1 MIAIIDKI
9 REKKIRNKD
18 DSYISVLEISDK
30 DFFELYDS
38 IDTEIAEEIVA
49 DYLIEREDDG
59 RPDNIEVK
67 YDKANNVVTI
77 RYNLHYVGNDHTHY

>member
-49 DYLIEREDDG
+49 D
-59 RPDNIEVK
+59 
-67 YDKANNVVTI
+67 
-77 RYNLHYVGNDHTHY
+77 